1 MSYDVIMYHTNIHPS
16 LIVGELISSRPA
28 FNREMWF
35 VFVHTHLMSHV
46 TWTGDDTESE
56 GVLMGNVST
65 LILSTAAWRE
75 RGRGALRRRWKR
87 RKENPYIVK

>member
-1 MSYDVIMYHTNIHPS
+1 MMSYVS
-16 LIVGELISSRPA
+16 LIVFAVGELISSRPA

-35 VFVHTHLMSHV
+35 VVVHTRV
-46 TWTGDDTESE
+46 THYTCTGDDTESE
-56 GVLMGNVST
+56 DVLMGNVST